1 MQGLMSGEALLGSLP
16 SEWQAI
22 LLFDENSGSGSGSY
36 EPAFRNDETGDIH
49 YRDPRVQPISLPVSS
64 VVIDGREYFV
74 EQREEP
80 SMLTS
85 ELLKHR
91 GVGIR
96 SFDFV

>member
-1 MQGLMSGEALLGSLP
+1 MQGLMNDEALLGLLP

-22 LLFDENSGSGSGSY
+22 LLFDENSGSGSY

-49 YRDPRVQPISLPVSS
+49 YRDPRVQPTSLPMSS
-64 VVIDGREYFV
+64 VVIDSREYWL

-96 SFDFV
+96 SFDLV